1 MIRNGTGCDAELER
15 RWHYFVVKKL
25 SALFRAITSKHYGNF
40 FCLNCLYPFR
50 TKNKLESHKRLWENK
65 DFCIVII
72 PSEDSKILE
81 FKQCQ
86 KSGKVPF
93 IIHAGLECIIEKID
107 GCKINRENSS
117 TEKVTEHVPSS
128 FSMST
133 IFFFRSIENMHEV

>member
-1 MIRNGTGCDAELER
+1 MIRNGTGCNVKVER
-15 RWHYFVVKKL
+15 RWHYLVVKKL
-25 SALFRAITSKHYGNF
+25 SALFGAITSKHYGNF
-40 FCLNCLYPFR
+40 FCLNCLHPFR
-50 TKNKLESHKRLWENK
+50 AKLESHKRVWENE

-86 KSGKVPF
+86 KPGKAPF
-93 IIHAGLECIIEKID
+93 IIHAGLECIIEKIN

-117 TEKVTEHVPSS
+117 AEKVTEHAPSR